1 MITEKWNELTGNNA
15 ELPLEYSQGLLYKFD
30 EEAQGY
36 VVKGI
41 SKSAAAHIVVPDTY
55 GDYPV
60 VAIGERAFYNCETL
74 ISITIPDSVTTIGYS
89 AFESCS
95 SLTSVT
101 IPNSITAIGA
111 SAFESCPTLKDVYI
125 TDVAAWCNISFDN
138 YYANPLYYA
147 KNLYLDGELITEL
160 VIPDSVTTIGSYAF
174 SNCDSLTSV
183 TIPDSVTTIG
193 SYAFYG
199 CTSLTGVTIPDSVTC
214 IGNAAFAF
222 CTSLTNVTIPDSV
235 TCIGNA
241 AFSGCNS
248 LTSVIFEDPT
258 GWWYADTS
266 DATSGTTISESDL
279 ADAST
284 AANYLTSTYNWYY
297 WFKD

>member
-1 MITEKWNELTGNNA
+1 MKKIIFLLICVALSFSLLACDMIVEKWNELTGNNA
-15 ELPLEYSQGLLYKFD
+15 ELPLEDSQGLLYEFD

-74 ISITIPDSVTTIGYS
+74 ISVTIPDSVTPIGYS

-101 IPNSITAIGA
+101 IPNSITAIGS
-111 SAFESCPTLKDVYI
+111 SAFESCSTLKDVYI
-125 TDVAAWCNISFDN
+125 TDVAAWCNISFGN
-138 YYANPLYYA
+138 YSANPLYYA
-147 KNLYLDGELITEL
+147 KNLYLNGELITEL

-174 SNCDSLTSV
+174 SRCSSLTSA

-193 SYAFYG
+193 DYAFSY
-199 CTSLTGVTIPDSVTC
+199 CDSLTSITIPDSVTT
-214 IGNAAFAF
+214 IGYKAFYF
-222 CTSLTNVTIPDSV
+222 CS
-235 TCIGNA
+235 
-241 AFSGCNS
+241 S
-248 LTSVIFEDPT
+248 LTSVTFEDPT
-258 GWWYADTS
+258 GWWCAFS
-266 DATSGTTISESDL
+266 SNATSGTAISESNL
-279 ADAST
+279 ANAST
-284 AANYLTSTYNWYY
+284 AVKYLRSSYY
-297 WFKD
+297 DRFWFKD